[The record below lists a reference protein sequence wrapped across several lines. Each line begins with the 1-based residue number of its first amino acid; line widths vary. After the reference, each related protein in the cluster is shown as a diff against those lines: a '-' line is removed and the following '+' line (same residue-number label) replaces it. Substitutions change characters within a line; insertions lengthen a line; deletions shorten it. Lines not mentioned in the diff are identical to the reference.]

1 MEGGRCPAR
10 PVTAVHVGQ
19 RYRGGYRGLVPVALP
34 VSRARRAAACT
45 ALVLGVGPLT
55 GCSSAIV
62 VEVAPHAADPACASV
77 VLALPQDLDHLG
89 RLRTTSQ
96 ATVAWG
102 DPTAPVVLRCGV
114 EPPGPTTD
122 QCIAAADDKSSV
134 DWVAVSGPA
143 DENGAAQWTFTTY
156 GRDPA
161 VEVQVPAS
169 VTSTRSTS
177 FLLELGP
184 AIEQVEQT
192 RHCL

>member
-1 MEGGRCPAR
+1 M
-10 PVTAVHVGQ
+10 
-19 RYRGGYRGLVPVALP
+19 PVALP
-34 VSRARRAAACT
+34 AGRVRRAAVVT
-45 ALVLGVGPLT
+45 ALVLGLGPLT
-55 GCSSAIV
+55 GCSSAV
-62 VEVAPHAADPACASV
+62 VVKVAPHAADPVCASV
-77 VLALPQDLDHLG
+77 VLALPQALDDLE

-102 DPTAPVVLRCGV
+102 DPTSPVVLRCGV

-122 QCIAAADDKSSV
+122 KCITAADDKSSV
-134 DWVAVSGPA
+134 DWVAVAGPA
-143 DENGAAQWTFTTY
+143 DENGAADWTFTTY
-156 GRDPA
+156 GRSPA

-184 AIEQVEQT
+184 AIDQVTQT